1 MISYGPYIKS
11 IIQKILILS
20 KSEDIEEIREDRKVL
35 SKTQSFGN
43 AYIFLLNWE
52 RFMGQI
58 RYLMKQFVNG
68 ESNI

>member
-43 AYIFLLNWE
+43 AYIFFTEL
-52 RFMGQI
+52 
-58 RYLMKQFVNG
+58 G
-68 ESNI
+68 EVYGSDKVSYETVRKWRK